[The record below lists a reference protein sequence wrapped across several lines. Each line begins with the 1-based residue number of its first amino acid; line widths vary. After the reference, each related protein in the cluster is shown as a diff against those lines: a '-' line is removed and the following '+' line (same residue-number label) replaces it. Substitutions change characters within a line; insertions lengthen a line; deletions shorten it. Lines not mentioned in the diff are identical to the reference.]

1 MARRKQEVKVTLI
14 STATASLHVFLKLFM
29 ISHVIALF
37 CALITEST
45 GRTEA
50 SNEVTSNIS
59 AVIDGICI
67 EEIVTLMNDEPAII
81 NLPLTPVTDSTHS
94 DQVRLSFQFLYRRD
108 HFML

>member
-1 MARRKQEVKVTLI
+1 MARKKQEVRITLL
-14 STATASLHVFLKLFM
+14 STATASLHDIM

-37 CALITEST
+37 CALITEGT
-45 GRTEA
+45 GKIEA

-81 NLPLTPVTDSTHS
+81 NLPLTPVTDPTHS
-94 DQVRLSFQFLYRRD
+94 DQVRLSFQFLHQRD